1 MLMNIFLLL
10 YSCMIDFFTI
20 LRCNLINV
28 IVMDKLESL
37 KSEKFVSK
45 ELDKSEL
52 GKIFGG
58 EKEVSCTPNGN
69 YIDDVEQ
76 EPE

>member
-1 MLMNIFLLL
+1 
-10 YSCMIDFFTI
+10 
-20 LRCNLINV
+20 
-28 IVMDKLESL
+28 MDKLESL
-37 KSEKFVSK
+37 KSEKFASK

-52 GKIFGG
+52 SKIFGG
-58 EKEVSCTPNGN
+58 GKEVTCTPNGN